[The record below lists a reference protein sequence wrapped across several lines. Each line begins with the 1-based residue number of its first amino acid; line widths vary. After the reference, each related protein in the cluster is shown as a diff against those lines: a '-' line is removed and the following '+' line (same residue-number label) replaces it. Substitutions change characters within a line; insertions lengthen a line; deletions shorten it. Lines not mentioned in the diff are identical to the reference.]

1 MKNYKKF
8 LEEVSIKG
16 NPAIPG
22 GGEEKDWVKG
32 VDVEK
37 AGQKVDPSQ
46 IGQKLG
52 RLMDL
57 LRQSIR
63 FTNGKE
69 KELAKLAEEI
79 INREYGK
86 MIKRYNVEFE
96 IELVRQGDAKK
107 QIEKKKYD
115 KEKPEMPQRLREEE
129 IEEVDTQL
137 EIHKRKVA
145 NLMSQGYAKNTKHIL
160 HAEIT
165 KEGLKQIYGNRWEE
179 IFRIWDEMTKIA
191 DTLDWSIPVEQSQK
205 MIRMAP
211 DSAAG
216 ACRVEWKP
224 EEPSE
229 SKKEEEEEEEEDSE
243 YGLETPEDKKGMKP
257 VIRAVGIDFP
267 MLLHE
272 ATKGFFEFLS
282 ILGLPEDESV
292 VKDILANTGVMD
304 EPEDWKYGPEVA
316 KHFRDFVNIN
326 PKCNKYANV
335 IEEVWYYM
343 LDRKNLNTEDFLKL
357 VRGILAKTNEARVK
371 VDKIIDAVA
380 DYIEQWKE
388 YDREMERYNLEMKEY
403 EKQMAEWEK
412 RKSMPQAQEEDEIS
426 KLKAAPT
433 EYSSM
438 GKSQLNDLL
447 NAALDD
453 GDYVTADL
461 IIKEIDKK

>member
-22 GGEEKDWVKG
+22 GGEKDWLKG
-32 VDVEK
+32 VESEPREK
-37 AGQKVDPSQ
+37 AASPRE
-46 IGQKLG
+46 IGGLVG
-52 RLMDL
+52 RIMEL
-57 LRQSIR
+57 LRKSNS
-63 FTNGKE
+63 FVAGKE
-69 KELAKLAEEI
+69 AELSKLAEKI
-79 INREYGK
+79 MVSKYGE
-86 MIKRYNVEFE
+86 MVSRYGVEFD

-107 QIEKKKYD
+107 RIEKPKF
-115 KEKPEMPQRLREEE
+115 EKPEQEKTKAEK
-129 IEEVDTQL
+129 IEDVDTQM
-137 EIHKRKVA
+137 EIHKRKIA
-145 NLMSQGYAKNTKHIL
+145 NLMTQGYAKNTKHIL
-160 HAEIT
+160 HEEIT
-165 KEGLKQIYGNRWEE
+165 KEGLEEIYGNRWEE
-179 IFRIWDEMTKIA
+179 AFRIWDEMTKIA
-191 DTLDWSIPVEQSQK
+191 DKLDWSIPIEQRQD
-205 MIRMAP
+205 MIRMMP

-216 ACRVEWKP
+216 ACKVEWKP
-224 EEPSE
+224 EEE
-229 SKKEEEEEEEEDSE
+229 SQEEEEEESQEESE
-243 YGLETPEDKKGMKP
+243 DGLEIPEDKKGMTP

-282 ILGLPEDESV
+282 IIGLPEDAKAVE
-292 VKDILANTGVMD
+292 DILTNTGVMD

-453 GDYVTADL
+453 GDYATADL